1 MKLTIKD
8 IQNAL
13 NKPPENL
20 SDEKILT
27 GISTDSRTINHND
40 LFVAIKG
47 ENFNGNHFID
57 EALKN
62 GASAV
67 ITEQHHQS
75 KPVFVVDNSVKAL
88 GKIASY
94 YSSKIK
100 PITISVTGTNGKTTV
115 TNLVAYM
122 LKQSFRVLQT

>member
-47 ENFNGNHFID
+47 
-57 EALKN
+57 
-62 GASAV
+62 
-67 ITEQHHQS
+67 
-75 KPVFVVDNSVKAL
+75 
-88 GKIASY
+88 
-94 YSSKIK
+94 
-100 PITISVTGTNGKTTV
+100 
-115 TNLVAYM
+115 
-122 LKQSFRVLQT
+122 